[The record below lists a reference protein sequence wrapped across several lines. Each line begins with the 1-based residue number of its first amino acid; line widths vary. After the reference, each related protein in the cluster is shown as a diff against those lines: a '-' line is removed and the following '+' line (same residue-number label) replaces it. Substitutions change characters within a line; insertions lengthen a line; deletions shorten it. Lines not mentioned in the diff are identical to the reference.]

1 MDDAMTK
8 YSTHEV
14 CKRIGVSKSTL
25 FQWLQMG
32 KVKDVA
38 RDQRGWRVF
47 NEEDIER
54 LKEFKLAHRV
64 AIHPK
69 FKGLERRH
77 FTRTE
82 INFSLEYTPRNS
94 SKKKGKSCF
103 STMTQDIGGGGFLIQ
118 CYEAL
123 PVDQLL
129 DVNLSC
135 PAPVGI
141 ISTVGEVRWLT
152 KVPYNNQH
160 YLTGCRFVSIKA
172 RQRRQLMD
180 FLFSQSG
187 G

>member
-1 MDDAMTK
+1 MTK

-38 RDQRGWRVF
+38 RDPRGWRVF
-47 NEEDIER
+47 SEDDIER
-54 LKEFKLAHRV
+54 LKEFKLTHRV

-69 FKGLERRH
+69 FKGIERRH
-77 FTRTE
+77 FTRTNVN
-82 INFSLEYTPRNS
+82 ISLEYNPRNS
-94 SKKKGKSCF
+94 SKKKGKSQIH
-103 STMTQDIGGGGFLIQ
+103 TVTQDVGGGGFLIR
-118 CYEAL
+118 CDEAL
-123 PVDQLL
+123 DTNQLL

-135 PAPVGI
+135 PAPVGT
-141 ISTVGEVRWLT
+141 ISAVGEVRWLT

-180 FLFSQSG
+180 FLFSHG
-187 G
+187 DG